1 MKLLGIICGRKMGNS
16 EILVKEAMMGAEEVG
31 GVEVEL
37 VRLMDLDLKPCNG
50 CESCV
55 MSVYTGGSGKCV
67 IKGDDMSFLLDKF
80 TECDG
85 MIFGIPVYF
94 LTPPG
99 SIRVMNDR
107 MVGYNMK
114 MVKDGPDKKRIA
126 GIISVGGTD
135 WVSLALPLMYT
146 LLHPPQVKIVD
157 QIQVVFSA
165 RPGQVLLDERA
176 MSRVRNLGRNVAK
189 SMATPDGGAKF
200 MGDDPGQCPVCHS
213 DVLVVRKKSPVECA
227 ICGSRG
233 ILNVVGDEITV
244 AFNEEDLRK
253 PRWSKDGLLEHV
265 WDISKVHDA
274 AERGKEE
281 IRSKSEKY
289 RSYKF
294 CSLPQPKVS

>member
-1 MKLLGIICGRKMGNS
+1 
-16 EILVKEAMMGAEEVG
+16 
-31 GVEVEL
+31 
-37 VRLMDLDLKPCNG
+37 MDLDLKPCNG

-55 MSVYTGGSGKCV
+55 MSVYKGGSGKCV
-67 IKGDDMSFLLDKF
+67 IKGDDMSFLLEKF
-80 TECDG
+80 TDCDG

-114 MVKDGPDKKRIA
+114 MVKDGPAKKRVA

-146 LLHPPQVKIVD
+146 LLHPPQVSVVD

-165 RPGQVLLDERA
+165 RPGQVLLDGPG
-176 MSRVRNLGRNVAK
+176 MSRVRNLGRNVAEA
-189 SMATPDGGAKF
+189 MRAPDRATKF

-213 DVLVVRKKSPVECA
+213 DVLVVRKKAPVECA

-233 ILNVVGDEITV
+233 VLKVVGDEISV
-244 AFNEEDLRK
+244 AFNEEDLKK
-253 PRWSKDGLLEHV
+253 PRWSKSGLLEHV

-281 IRSKSEKY
+281 IKSKSEKY
-289 RSYKF
+289 RSYKS
-294 CSLPQPKVS
+294 CSLPPPKVS